1 MVIHVDQISTPPT
14 PADSPPVFEERAAQ
28 VWSDLARNVPQ
39 MNQQADEIEAI
50 GQAADAAMR
59 SAQADSDAAMGFR
72 NEAGAARDASQ
83 SHASAA
89 AQSAGDAVG
98 SSGIA
103 AGHATDS
110 GRSAER
116 AETAASRA
124 ESVVANAVQMTS
136 ATGAALLPEGPD
148 AKRPAVGSIPAG
160 SFIIR
165 GSAQDAGDYRPEFWN
180 RQSASWQTLSSREW
194 TMGYVNPFSIR
205 ISALEAAPKP
215 IAPGSAPQFVCRAW
229 ANFSGTTIRASGNI
243 SSITKSSTGIFVA
256 NLITPVSDVNCAAI
270 CIGSR
275 DSAARL
281 STSAEMISTTQ
292 CRMAFHQVGTGD
304 ADPANAS
311 LIIVR

>member
-136 ATGAALLPEGPD
+136 ATGVALLPQGRNGGLP
-148 AKRPAVGSIPAG
+148 PVGSIPAG
-160 SFIIR
+160 FFLLR
-165 GSAQDAGDYRPEFWN
+165 GSTEDPADYRPEFWN

-194 TMGYVNPFSIR
+194 TVGYVSPLGAR

-215 IAPGSAPQFVCRAW
+215 VAPGAAPQFVCRAW

-243 SSITKSSTGIFVA
+243 SSVGKSSTGVFVA
-256 NLITPVSDVNCAAI
+256 NLITPVEDVNAAAV
-270 CIGSR
+270 CTGSNG
-275 DSAARL
+275 SVTRL
-281 STSAEMISTTQ
+281 STSAEMTSTTQ
-292 CRMAFHQVGTGD
+292 CRMGFHQVGTGD
-304 ADPANAS
+304 MDPTNAS
-311 LIIVR
+311 LFIVR